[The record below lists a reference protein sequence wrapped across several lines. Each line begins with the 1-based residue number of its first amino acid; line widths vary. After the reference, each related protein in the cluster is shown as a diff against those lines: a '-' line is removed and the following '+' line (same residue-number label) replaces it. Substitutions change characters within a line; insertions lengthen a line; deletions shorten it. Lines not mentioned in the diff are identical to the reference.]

1 MSEEIISL
9 NSEKCIEELRCPI
22 CLQIFNEPIMELP
35 NQHIFCKNC
44 LNKSNKGNTKE
55 ICPICKNTISSLIKP
70 SFIISLLNNIEMKCL
85 SSFNEEKCDWKGN
98 AIDYY
103 VHLKNCN
110 ILKKKNCDI
119 LKDACN
125 KIREILSKE
134 ITPHLKEAHLT
145 IFNEYVKDWNWLE
158 TDDRD
163 WKWWWWCDN
172 PWWNNQPC
180 KPCNEL
186 WHKYLEEV
194 QIYENRRIEIL
205 NNMQ

>member
-1 MSEEIISL
+1 MEDEIVSF
-9 NSEKCIEELRCPI
+9 NSEKCLEELRCPI

-35 NQHIFCKNC
+35 NQHIFCENC
-44 LNKSNKGNTKE
+44 LNKSNKGNMNGT
-55 ICPICKNTISSLIKP
+55 CPICKNAISSLIKP
-70 SFIISLLNNIEMKCL
+70 RFIISLLNNIEMKCL

-145 IFNEYVKDWNWLE
+145 IFNDYVKDWDWLE
-158 TDDRD
+158 TDNRD
-163 WKWWWWCDN
+163 WKWWWWCKN
-172 PWWNNQPC
+172 PWWNNQRC
-180 KPCNEL
+180 TPCNEL
-186 WHKYLEEV
+186 RHKYLEEV

>member
-1 MSEEIISL
+1 MSEEIISF

-35 NQHIFCKNC
+35 NQHIFCKKC
-44 LNKSNKGNTKE
+44 LDKSNKGNME
-55 ICPICKNTISSLIKP
+55 GVCPICKEKITSSIQP
-70 SFIISLLNNIEMKCL
+70 RFIISLLNNIEIKC
-85 SSFNEEKCDWKGN
+85 SADYDEEKCDWKGN

-103 VHLKNCN
+103 KHLKECK
-110 ILKKKNCDI
+110 LFKKQNYDI
-119 LKDACN
+119 LKINCD

-145 IFNEYVKDWNWLE
+145 IFNDYVKDWNWLE

-163 WKWWWWCDN
+163 WKWWWWCNN

-180 KPCNEL
+180 IPCNEL

-194 QIYENRRIEIL
+194 QIYENKRIDIL
-205 NNMQ
+205 KNMQ

>member
-1 MSEEIISL
+1 MSEEIISF
-9 NSEKCIEELRCPI
+9 NSEKCIEDLRCPI
-22 CLQIFNEPIMELP
+22 CLQIFNDPIMELP

-44 LNKSNKGNTKE
+44 LIKSIKE
-55 ICPICKNTISSLIKP
+55 DIMATCPICKENISSLIKP
-70 SFIISLLNNIEMKCL
+70 RLVISLLNHIKMKC
-85 SSFNEEKCDWKGN
+85 SSSYNEEKCDWKGN

-103 VHLKNCN
+103 LHLKDCI
-110 ILKKKNCDI
+110 ILKKQNKELLKN
-119 LKDACN
+119 ACY

-145 IFNEYVKDWNWLE
+145 IFNDYVKDWDWLE

-163 WKWWWWCDN
+163 WKWWWWCNN

-180 KPCNEL
+180 PPCNEL

-194 QIYENRRIEIL
+194 QIYENRRIDIL
-205 NNMQ
+205 KNM